1 MGQTYTQH
9 HYHLVFST
17 KAREPSLVPGVR
29 ERMWEYLGGFVRGEG
44 GIAHQVGGLAD
55 HVHLLLTLRAA
66 EAVSDFVCRLK
77 SVSSGWAHDTFP
89 DAGIWWQGGYS
100 SFTVSH
106 SALEPVRKYIERQE
120 AAHRE
125 RTFQEELTLMLR
137 LHGVAFDEAYLR
149 D

>member
-17 KAREPSLVPGVR
+17 KGREPTLVSGLR

-55 HVHLLLTLRAA
+55 HVHLLVTLRAA
-66 EAVSDFVCRLK
+66 EAVADFVCRLK

-89 DAGIWWQGGYS
+89 DVGIWWQGGYS

-125 RTFQEELTLMLR
+125 RTFQEELRLMLR
-137 LHGVAFDEAYLR
+137 LHGIAYKEEYLWE
-149 D
+149 